1 MCGSAGGRI
10 YHRAPMRVGQ
20 STEGQ
25 HLTYFSLQ
33 FESNEEFWR
42 RFGGRPE
49 FAGKTV
55 LDLGCGQGAMTVD
68 VAQAGATVVGVD
80 LDEERVEFA
89 RRNVA
94 LRHPDL
100 AERVSFEC
108 ARLESLGFEERFDV
122 ALSKDTFEHVD
133 DMDSMLQ
140 ALHRVLTPGGELWAG
155 FSPLYFSPW
164 GDHGRTGLKVPWAH
178 AVLPRRSVLRAATR
192 LRGEEISTL
201 ADLGLNGMTPQAFR
215 DCFRR
220 SPFEVVSLAYNRG
233 DKPLLRALDK
243 LRRLRG
249 LERFSTV
256 SMYVVLRRP
265 TSL

>member
-1 MCGSAGGRI
+1 
-10 YHRAPMRVGQ
+10 
-20 STEGQ
+20 
-25 HLTYFSLQ
+25 
-33 FESNEEFWR
+33 
-42 RFGGRPE
+42 
-49 FAGKTV
+49 
-55 LDLGCGQGAMTVD
+55 
-68 VAQAGATVVGVD
+68 
-80 LDEERVEFA
+80 
-89 RRNVA
+89 
-94 LRHPDL
+94 
-100 AERVSFEC
+100 
-108 ARLESLGFEERFDV
+108 
-122 ALSKDTFEHVD
+122 
-133 DMDSMLQ
+133 
-140 ALHRVLTPGGELWAG
+140 
-155 FSPLYFSPW
+155 
-164 GDHGRTGLKVPWAH
+164 LKVPWAH
-178 AVLPRRSVLRAATR
+178 AVLPRRGVLRAATR